1 MVGVA
6 DPAQPDQPVLGFAA
20 AGNGERRPLDRAA
33 APPGRGP
40 RRLRASSR
48 DGGAVV
54 NRPPSPLTMLLSR
67 HTRRREMLTLLTGAA
82 ALRPSTARSQPTR
95 RLPRVG
101 FLGATSASGHA
112 SQIAALL
119 SGLRE
124 LGYIDGTN
132 IQIEFRWAEGN
143 YDLLPQLA
151 AEYEHLKV
159 DVLVNSRDPGNT
171 CSQGRVKNHSHRRCS
186 NRRPRH
192 HGRCH

>member
-1 MVGVA
+1 MATSRTDVFQITEGVERQGAIIMVGVA

-112 SQIAALL
+112 SRSQLFSPGFGSLVTLMERIFESSSA
-119 SGLRE
+119 GPRE
-124 LGYIDGTN
+124 IT
-132 IQIEFRWAEGN
+132 IFFR
-143 YDLLPQLA
+143 
-151 AEYEHLKV
+151 
-159 DVLVNSRDPGNT
+159 S
-171 CSQGRVKNHSHRRCS
+171 
-186 NRRPRH
+186 
-192 HGRCH
+192 